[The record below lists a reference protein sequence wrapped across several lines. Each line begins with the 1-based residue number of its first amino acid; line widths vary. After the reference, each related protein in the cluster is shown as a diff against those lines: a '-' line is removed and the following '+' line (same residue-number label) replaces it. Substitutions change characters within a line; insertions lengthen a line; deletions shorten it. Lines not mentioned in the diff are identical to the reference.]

1 MADVKIETQED
12 HEQILN
18 LMATKEF
25 NDDIAALL
33 KIRSPIVYL
42 ICNEEQR
49 MLSYFE
55 RFSAARG
62 YKIYTW
68 DCHMGLLDIL
78 TNQKSQSVSSDITD
92 PDNVLDVI
100 IKDAELDKQNA
111 KNLAEKQ
118 VNGKVYLLLDFYRY
132 IGDAETERR
141 LKRISQIDSMTT
153 IIITGPSLVTTPG
166 LENLFSVLDFPYP
179 NKNEIRGAIQS
190 ICKAV
195 QKSIPTIY
203 DEAKKNEYEIVGS
216 LNGLTLKEAEKAV
229 AKSVVKHRKFNIPT
243 ILAEK
248 KMYIRRKGILE
259 FYEQNTHMSD
269 VGGLKR
275 MVRWF
280 ERRKLSMESGAS
292 DYGLPPI
299 KGALILGIP
308 GTGKSLIAKAVASLY
323 NIPLLRLDFG
333 SLFAAHVGESEEKAR
348 NALKIADALEPAIL
362 WVDEVEKGISGTA
375 SSGST
380 DGGTTDRVVGT
391 FLTWMQEHKTTVIV
405 LATGND
411 HEKIPAAF
419 MRAGRF
425 DEIFFVD
432 FPNTTERKQIFEVLV
447 KKYGRNPKNFDISAL
462 ANKALN
468 YTGAEIEKSITS
480 ALFEGYSDN
489 RRDITTDDIMA
500 SLSSF
505 QPQYVMRPDYFDD
518 MRVWAKGKGFIE
530 ASDPDEGYKDSSRI
544 GIDVG

>member
-1 MADVKIETQED
+1 MIVGEEKEITIEEFFKMCEEDSGTYQIDTPDGWQEVGFLISRKGR
-12 HEQILN
+12 ECNN
-18 LMATKEF
+18 LVF
-25 NDDIAALL
+25 DDGSELG
-33 KIRSPIVYL
+33 
-42 ICNEEQR
+42 C
-49 MLSYFE
+49 
-55 RFSAARG
+55 
-62 YKIYTW
+62 
-68 DCHMGLLDIL
+68 
-78 TNQKSQSVSSDITD
+78 SSDHLIFTD
-92 PDNVLDVI
+92 SGWKRSEDIDVNI
-100 IKDAELDKQNA
+100 DKALSETGEKEIYA
-111 KNLAEKQ
+111 K
-118 VNGKVYLLLDFYRY
+118 
-132 IGDAETERR
+132 
-141 LKRISQIDSMTT
+141 
-153 IIITGPSLVTTPG
+153 
-166 LENLFSVLDFPYP
+166 
-179 NKNEIRGAIQS
+179 
-190 ICKAV
+190 
-195 QKSIPTIY
+195 
-203 DEAKKNEYEIVGS
+203 EY
-216 LNGLTLKEAEKAV
+216 
-229 AKSVVKHRKFNIPT
+229 
-243 ILAEK
+243 
-248 KMYIRRKGILE
+248 
-259 FYEQNTHMSD
+259 
-269 VGGLKR
+269 
-275 MVRWF
+275 
-280 ERRKLSMESGAS
+280 
-292 DYGLPPI
+292 
-299 KGALILGIP
+299 LGIRDTFDIEVKSEEHRYYSN
-308 GTGKSLIAKAVASLY
+308 GIISHNCGKSLIAKAVASLY

-462 ANKALN
+462 ANKSLN

-480 ALFEGYSDN
+480 ALFEGYSDS